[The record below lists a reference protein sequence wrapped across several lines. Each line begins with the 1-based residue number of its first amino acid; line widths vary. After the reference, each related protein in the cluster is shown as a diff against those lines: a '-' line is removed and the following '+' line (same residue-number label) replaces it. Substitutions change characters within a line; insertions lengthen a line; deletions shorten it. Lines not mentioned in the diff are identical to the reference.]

1 MHRVRINNV
10 IIPRFRRSYLR
21 CSGCRRCRSDQLA
34 EIRLPELSDLF
45 PPIFSAT
52 LMKSLQNGVK
62 FGLHLL
68 LQFFREFIDVYG
80 MIDVALMRD
89 LSPIP
94 GIFTIASHVAG
105 GKLDLSGSVPQ
116 RSRQKVC

>member
-1 MHRVRINNV
+1 
-10 IIPRFRRSYLR
+10 
-21 CSGCRRCRSDQLA
+21 
-34 EIRLPELSDLF
+34 
-45 PPIFSAT
+45 
-52 LMKSLQNGVK
+52 MKSLQNGVK